1 MSESLNDLEKDIE
14 ASRARLDQTI
24 DRIQDRLSVPSI
36 VDDMLGNVRRTPLSG
51 AYDGA
56 LDAIRRNPVP
66 VLLIAA
72 GIGWLLHRTGKDRQT
87 LTKRPVIDPQR
98 CAAGDAGRGRE
109 GLRSRPADPPALE
122 GPGRSKPDLSHHG
135 PIDTRLIRQR
145 HRRPIPIRQESH
157 P

>member
-24 DRIQDRLSVPSI
+24 DRIQDRLSVTSI

-56 LDAIRRNPVP
+56 LDAVRRNPVP

-72 GIGWLLHRTGKDRQT
+72 GIGWLLHRTAKQNKTVPNGR
-87 LTKRPVIDPQR
+87 LIDPNDALPVTQN
-98 CAAGDAGRGRE
+98 AAAKIYD
-109 GLRSRPADPPALE
+109 
-122 GPGRSKPDLSHHG
+122 PDL
-135 PIDTRLIRQR
+135 PTRQPVKELAEETQI
-145 HRRPIPIRQESH
+145 
-157 P
+157 

>member
-87 LTKRPVIDPQR
+87 LTKRPLIDPNGALPVTPG
-98 CAAGDAGRGRE
+98 AAGKAY
-109 GLRSRPADPPALE
+109 DPDQP
-122 GPGRSKPDLSHHG
+122 
-135 PIDTRLIRQR
+135 TRQPVKELAEETQI
-145 HRRPIPIRQESH
+145 
-157 P
+157 